1 MQGELSLCDASPAL
15 VLILPSVALHPPIP
29 EWDLVG
35 IWCGFEAKLKR
46 RGVESE
52 EIRVK
57 N

>member
-15 VLILPSVALHPPIP
+15 VLLPSVALHPPIP

>member
-35 IWCGFEAKLKR
+35 IWCGFEAELKR
-46 RGVESE
+46 RCVESE

-57 N
+57 S